1 MRRLKLIG
9 LYLMA
14 AFYLFTGVSHLLKT
28 EGFIKVIPPFLPWP
42 YAIAILSG
50 VAEIFLAIGLL
61 PKKTRRWAAWGIIA
75 LLICV
80 FPANVYMYLAR
91 DTKFTEFPAWALLI
105 RLPLQIV
112 LIAWAYVYSRAASA
126 ESSACSAA

>member
-1 MRRLKLIG
+1 MKRIKLIG

-28 EGFIKVIPPFLPWP
+28 EDFIKVIPPFLPWP

-50 VAEIFLAIGLL
+50 AAEIILAIGLL
-61 PKKTRRWAAWGIIA
+61 PKKTRRWAAWGVIA

-91 DTKFTEFPAWALLI
+91 ETKFTEFPAWALLI
-105 RLPLQIV
+105 RLPLQLV
-112 LIAWAYVYSRAASA
+112 LIAWAYVYTRAASA
-126 ESSACSAA
+126 ASSARSAA